1 MSKLKNQ
8 SLQPAHGHTRS
19 NKMNQNIDLLSP
31 NSSPQKLK
39 TTGVKRVNNLPLVIA
54 IGVLTLFVV
63 LIVFVAH
70 KRANAQNQAPEVIK
84 VTGQKKNNMNLANEI
99 VGNHKTGVM
108 PEALIINHEPVLEL
122 PVEQNF
128 LQKQDMD
135 SQNVSDTELE
145 RIRQEKTQA
154 FEEAVKAKTS
164 IMVDNPHLNTRER
177 INTHRAN
184 SVAPF
189 DVDGGSSFKEQLQ
202 LLEGRQNARPMPQTL
217 GGEENEMR
225 WHLNSRLENP
235 NSRYE
240 LRAGSVIPGVMI
252 SGISSEL
259 PGQIIGQV
267 SQNVYD
273 TATGK
278 YLLIPQG
285 TKIFGLYSSEV
296 SFGQSSV
303 LVAWQR
309 LTFPD
314 GKALDIGSMPGADSA
329 GFAGFR
335 DQINN
340 HYLRIYGSALLMS
353 GIVGGIS
360 YSQNSNQSNQYGFS
374 PPTAGSVLSQALGQ
388 QLGEVTSQLVA
399 KNLNVAPTLNIR
411 PGYRFNIIVVK
422 DLTFRKPY
430 WQFR

>member
-1 MSKLKNQ
+1 
-8 SLQPAHGHTRS
+8 
-19 NKMNQNIDLLSP
+19 MNQNIDLLSP

-70 KRANAQNQAPEVIK
+70 KRANAQNQTPEVIK
-84 VTGQKKNNMNLANEI
+84 VTGQRKNNMNLANEI

-108 PEALIINHEPVLEL
+108 PASSETLIINQEPILEL
-122 PVEQNF
+122 PVAQNF
-128 LQKQDMD
+128 PQKHEME
-135 SQNVSDTELE
+135 SQNASDTELE
-145 RIRQEKTQA
+145 RIRQEKAQA

-164 IMVDNPHLNTRER
+164 IMVDNPHLNTREN
-177 INTHRAN
+177 ITTHRAN
-184 SVAPF
+184 SVGTL
-189 DVDGGSSFKEQLQ
+189 DVDGGSSFNEQLQ
-202 LLEGRQNARPMPQTL
+202 PFDGRQNARPMPQTL

-240 LRAGSVIPGVMI
+240 LRTGSVIPGVMI

-259 PGQIIGQV
+259 PGQVIGQV

-296 SFGQSSV
+296 SFGQNSV

-309 LTFPD
+309 LIFPD

-335 DQINN
+335 DQVNN

-430 WQFR
+430 RQFR

>member
-1 MSKLKNQ
+1 
-8 SLQPAHGHTRS
+8 
-19 NKMNQNIDLLSP
+19 MNQNIDLLSP

-39 TTGVKRVNNLPLVIA
+39 ATGVKRVNNLPLVIA

-70 KRANAQNQAPEVIK
+70 KRANTQNQAPEVIK
-84 VTGQKKNNMNLANEI
+84 VTGQKKNNINLANEI

-164 IMVDNPHLNTRER
+164 IMVDNPHLNTRESMT
-177 INTHRAN
+177 THRAN

-217 GGEENEMR
+217 GGEEDEMR

-240 LRAGSVIPGVMI
+240 LRAGSVIPGVMV

-273 TATGK
+273 TATGQH
-278 YLLIPQG
+278 LLIPQG

-314 GKALDIGSMPGADSA
+314 GKSLDIGSMPGADSA

-335 DQINN
+335 DQVNN

-388 QLGEVTSQLVA
+388 QVGEVTSQLVA

-430 WQFR
+430 RQFR

>member
-1 MSKLKNQ
+1 
-8 SLQPAHGHTRS
+8 
-19 NKMNQNIDLLSP
+19 MNQNIDLLSP

-63 LIVFVAH
+63 LIVFVSH
-70 KRANAQNQAPEVIK
+70 KRANAQNQTLEAIK

-154 FEEAVKAKTS
+154 FEEAVKAKTL
-164 IMVDNPHLNTRER
+164 IMVDNPHLNTRESMT
-177 INTHRAN
+177 THRAN

-240 LRAGSVIPGVMI
+240 LRAGSVIPGVMV

-273 TATGK
+273 TATGQH
-278 YLLIPQG
+278 LLIPQG

-374 PPTAGSVLSQALGQ
+374 PSTAGSVLSQALGQ

-430 WQFR
+430 RQFR

>member
-1 MSKLKNQ
+1 MVTQGVIL
-8 SLQPAHGHTRS
+8 
-19 NKMNQNIDLLSP
+19 MNPNNDLLSKDY
-31 NSSPQKLK
+31 SPQKLK
-39 TTGVKRVNNLPLVIA
+39 TAGVKRVNNLPLMIA
-54 IGVLTLFVV
+54 IGVLTVFVV

-70 KRANAQNQAPEVIK
+70 KRANAQNQTPEAIK

-108 PEALIINHEPVLEL
+108 PASNETLIVNHEPVLEL
-122 PVEQNF
+122 PLDQNF
-128 LQKQDMD
+128 PQKQEMD

-164 IMVDNPHLNTRER
+164 IMVDNPRLNTRES

-189 DVDGGSSFKEQLQ
+189 DVDIGGSFKEQLQ
-202 LLEGRQNARPMPQTL
+202 LVQERQNTRPMPQTL

-225 WHLNSRLENP
+225 WHLNSRLEKP

-267 SQNVYD
+267 SQSVYD
-273 TATGK
+273 TPTGK

-285 TKIFGLYSSEV
+285 TKLIGIYSSDV
-296 SFGQSSV
+296 SFGQNSV

-309 LTFPD
+309 LVFPD

-329 GFAGFR
+329 GYAGFR
-335 DQINN
+335 DKVN
-340 HYLRIYGSALLMS
+340 HHYIQIYGSALLMS

-360 YSQNSNQSNQYGFS
+360 YSQNINQPNQYGYTQ
-374 PPTAGSVLSQALGQ
+374 PTAGSVLSQALGQ

-399 KNLNVAPTLNIR
+399 KNLNVSPTINIR

-422 DLTFRKPY
+422 DLTFTKPY
-430 WQFR
+430 RQFA